1 MPRKNLGLERLNSY
15 QKKLTYILACFF
27 DGRFIFCTFKFFAPG
42 RQRKEA
48 IQWLNAAI
56 VQCMAKNKLAKPRL
70 ESLLTPKPLGHSPKP
85 TNFGGRKNNLRLAA
99 NFRFRSNRMGSLIGE
114 KRCLGNKCLHVLGR
128 VTTSLTRQE
137 ECLLGS
143 QNVSWMF
150 SRRKNLFLRFISFTT
165 AIVIYPNN
173 QDEHWL
179 SQLCK
184 WNVPLRR

>member
-1 MPRKNLGLERLNSY
+1 MVACHAEFWGWIGEIPIKRSS
-15 QKKLTYILACFF
+15 LTFWHASSTDDSIS
-27 DGRFIFCTFKFFAPG
+27 CTFMFFASG

-48 IQWLNAAI
+48 VQWLDAAI

-85 TNFGGRKNNLRLAA
+85 TNFGGRKNNLCLAA
-99 NFRFRSNRMGSLIGE
+99 DFRFRSNRMGSLIGE

-143 QNVSWMF
+143 QNVSWIF
-150 SRRKNLFLRFISFTT
+150 WRRKNLFLRFISFTT
-165 AIVIYPNN
+165 TISE
-173 QDEHWL
+173 Q
-179 SQLCK
+179 S
-184 WNVPLRR
+184 R